1 MRRFVIALC
10 VLSADL
16 AVLAQSPQQPVFRG
30 GVELVTLDVTVVDK
44 DGKPIKGL
52 KAEDFEVTLEG
63 QKRPVRALDFLEFG
77 ISAGSESSA
86 ATSRQTT
93 NQQAPGVS
101 VKRNGRVIVLLFDD
115 LSYKP
120 GIGKSLMVAAQ
131 RILPSFDP
139 DDLVGIAT
147 TSGLGPV
154 VNPTRDRAA
163 VNAAFQS
170 KRMIGR
176 FDSIAA
182 PFYIAI
188 NEAIELAK
196 LFGNDG
202 LSRLVNGVLGSAV
215 ASESKPTP

>member
-101 VKRNGRVIVLLFDD
+101 VKRNGRVIVPEVLPAR
-115 LSYKP
+115 SVT
-120 GIGKSLMVAAQ
+120 SLTCTV
-131 RILPSFDP
+131 
-139 DDLVGIAT
+139 
-147 TSGLGPV
+147 
-154 VNPTRDRAA
+154 
-163 VNAAFQS
+163 
-170 KRMIGR
+170 
-176 FDSIAA
+176 
-182 PFYIAI
+182 
-188 NEAIELAK
+188 
-196 LFGNDG
+196 
-202 LSRLVNGVLGSAV
+202 
-215 ASESKPTP
+215 